1 MSHIGQTDR
10 AWEHGPVT
18 IRALRSLTG
27 QAFEA
32 VRVAIA
38 ELPGGGW
45 VLDAHDDYDGYLSLL
60 ISPERGS
67 DAPSFLISGQ
77 VGLMEVAK
85 FQGDELHT
93 LGRFESLEATIAE
106 LVRALTLSLPK

>member
-1 MSHIGQTDR
+1 MIHTSQIDR
-10 AWEHGPVT
+10 AWEQGPVT

-32 VRVAIA
+32 VSNVISD
-38 ELPGGGW
+38 LPGQWTVQG
-45 VLDAHDDYDGYLSLL
+45 HDDYDGYLSVL
-60 ISPERGS
+60 ISPKGEA

-77 VGLMEVAK
+77 VGQIELAQ

-93 LGRFESLEATIAE
+93 LGRFEDLEATIAE
-106 LVRALTLSLPK
+106 LVRALRQSLPN